1 VRNDGNVA
9 DFIHAI
15 SSRVRSGEYYGRRT
29 ASQTPRLRFAIL
41 LDVTRPSGNGH
52 EQPSAAMPLKLGQL
66 SLTMMVM
73 PVNPDAMMIPPS
85 PMSRHPVPSI
95 PAFPIPRPVAVVRA
109 VADFN
114 KDTRGR
120 RRWGE
125 CARAKESA
133 QHDQKISF
141 HPFTLIRKR
150 TCVGLG
156 IFKIYRRDY
165 TGASAR
171 CSLGST
177 HLPCSRIKSCN
188 RPTAS
193 ASGMLNF
200 TGVLPT

>member
-1 VRNDGNVA
+1 MGDTQ
-9 DFIHAI
+9 
-15 SSRVRSGEYYGRRT
+15 RVKRQAYDSQSCRMLRRRSFPTSKRHHST
-29 ASQTPRLRFAIL
+29 DDTNSHP
-41 LDVTRPSGNGH
+41 
-52 EQPSAAMPLKLGQL
+52 AAMPLKLGQL
-66 SLTMMVM
+66 SLMMTVM

-85 PMSRHPVPSI
+85 PMSRHPIPSI

-114 KDTRGR
+114 KDSRGR
-120 RRWGE
+120 RRWRE
-125 CARAKESA
+125 CARANESA

-141 HPFTLIRKR
+141 HPFSLNRKW

-156 IFKIYRRDY
+156 IFRIYRRDY

-171 CSLGST
+171 CSLGSI

-193 ASGMLNF
+193 ASGILNF